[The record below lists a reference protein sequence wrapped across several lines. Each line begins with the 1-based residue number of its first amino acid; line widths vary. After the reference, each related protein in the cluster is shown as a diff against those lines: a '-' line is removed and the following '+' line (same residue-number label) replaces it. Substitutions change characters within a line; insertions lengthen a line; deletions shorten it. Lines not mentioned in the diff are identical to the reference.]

1 MGVSLRLL
9 LTSKKTSESSSS
21 GSITEP
27 LSLAENLLQQL
38 QLHNESEE
46 VNKAAQ
52 YIVDELSKV
61 GETTAEQVL
70 EDDTIGQGKGKEKEK
85 KMPEKKKRALPG
97 KFAKE
102 EEGKP
107 SWAAKKGKLPFGA
120 KKGKGKVAAVAS
132 EVVEEVSQDV
142 PVVEQPPVEA
152 EVAEKPQE
160 KKKKDIVKKNKALAG
175 KFADEEEHEFKAK
188 KGKKDKKHGK
198 DHAAVETGKTATA
211 EPTLEEVSVPA
222 EVAAEPAAV
231 AEATEETQ
239 DKKKRDIVKKEK
251 ALAGKFADEE
261 EHTFKSKKG
270 KKLKESSA
278 APAAKEEPVEQEPV
292 AVQEP
297 AVPAA
302 AGEIPA
308 EPAVTELEATEK
320 SEEKK
325 KKDIIKKKKALAGK
339 FVGEQEK
346 KPTFSKKDKHKTP
359 KPPAEQPVEEPMEE
373 PAAEPAGPEVS
384 EQQEEKKKKDI
395 IKKKKAL
402 AGKFVGE
409 QENKPSF
416 SKKDKH
422 KTPKPPAEQP

>member
-38 QLHNESEE
+38 QLHNESEK

-61 GETTAEQVL
+61 GETTAEQVQ

-120 KKGKGKVAAVAS
+120 KKGKGKVAAAEGPLAAVAS

-160 KKKKDIVKKNKALAG
+160 KKKKDIVKKKKALAG

-188 KGKKDKKHGK
+188 
-198 DHAAVETGKTATA
+198 
-211 EPTLEEVSVPA
+211 
-222 EVAAEPAAV
+222 
-231 AEATEETQ
+231 
-239 DKKKRDIVKKEK
+239 
-251 ALAGKFADEE
+251 
-261 EHTFKSKKG
+261 
-270 KKLKESSA
+270 
-278 APAAKEEPVEQEPV
+278 
-292 AVQEP
+292 
-297 AVPAA
+297 
-302 AGEIPA
+302 
-308 EPAVTELEATEK
+308 
-320 SEEKK
+320 
-325 KKDIIKKKKALAGK
+325 
-339 FVGEQEK
+339 
-346 KPTFSKKDKHKTP
+346 
-359 KPPAEQPVEEPMEE
+359 
-373 PAAEPAGPEVS
+373 
-384 EQQEEKKKKDI
+384 
-395 IKKKKAL
+395 
-402 AGKFVGE
+402 
-409 QENKPSF
+409 
-416 SKKDKH
+416 
-422 KTPKPPAEQP
+422 

>member
-9 LTSKKTSESSSS
+9 LTSKKTSESSSA
-21 GSITEP
+21 GSISEP

-38 QLHNESEE
+38 QLHNEREE

-61 GETTAEQVL
+61 GETTAEQVP
-70 EDDTIGQGKGKEKEK
+70 EEDTIGQRKGKEK

-120 KKGKGKVAAVAS
+120 KKGKAKVADTEEPPAAEGPSAAEEPLAAVAS
-132 EVVEEVSQDV
+132 EVVEQVSQDV
-142 PVVEQPPVEA
+142 SVVEQPPVEA
-152 EVAEKPQE
+152 EVSEKPQG
-160 KKKKDIVKKNKALAG
+160 KKKHDIIKKKKALAG

-198 DHAAVETGKTATA
+198 DHAAGKTAS
-211 EPTLEEVSVPA
+211 EETVAAVVDEGEQSVEAVSVPA
-222 EVAAEPAAV
+222 EVAAESTPV

-239 DKKKRDIVKKEK
+239 DKKKRDIVKKKK

-270 KKLKESSA
+270 KKHKEPAA
-278 APAAKEEPVEQEPV
+278 APAAKQEPV
-292 AVQEP
+292 AAQEP
-297 AVPAA
+297 AVPEAA
-302 AGEIPA
+302 EEIPLEPVAA
-308 EPAVTELEATEK
+308 EPEVTEQ

-346 KPTFSKKDKHKTP
+346 
-359 KPPAEQPVEEPMEE
+359 
-373 PAAEPAGPEVS
+373 
-384 EQQEEKKKKDI
+384 
-395 IKKKKAL
+395 
-402 AGKFVGE
+402 
-409 QENKPSF
+409 
-416 SKKDKH
+416 
-422 KTPKPPAEQP
+422 

>member
-9 LTSKKTSESSSS
+9 LTSKKTSESSSA
-21 GSITEP
+21 GSISEP

-120 KKGKGKVAAVAS
+120 KKGEAKAADGEGPPAAEEPPAAAEAAAAVAS
-132 EVVEEVSQDV
+132 EVVEEVPQDV
-142 PVVEQPPVEA
+142 PIVEQPLIEA
-152 EVAEKPQE
+152 EVAEKPQG
-160 KKKKDIVKKNKALAG
+160 KKKHDIVKKKKALAG

-198 DHAAVETGKTATA
+198 DHVAVEAVETATA
-211 EPTLEEVSVPA
+211 EPSVEEVSVPE
-222 EVAAEPAAV
+222 EVPAEPAAA
-231 AEATEETQ
+231 AEATEEAQ
-239 DKKKRDIVKKEK
+239 DKKKKDIVKKKK

-261 EHTFKSKKG
+261 EHTFKAKKG
-270 KKLKESSA
+270 KKHKEPSA
-278 APAAKEEPVEQEPV
+278 APAAKEEPV
-292 AVQEP
+292 AAQEP
-297 AVPAA
+297 AVPEAAEETPVEPAA
-302 AGEIPA
+302 A
-308 EPAVTELEATEK
+308 EPEVTEQT
-320 SEEKK
+320 EEKK

-346 KPTFSKKDKHKTP
+346 KPSFATKDKHKTP
-359 KPPAEQPVEEPMEE
+359 KPPAE
-373 PAAEPAGPEVS
+373 
-384 EQQEEKKKKDI
+384 
-395 IKKKKAL
+395 
-402 AGKFVGE
+402 
-409 QENKPSF
+409 
-416 SKKDKH
+416 
-422 KTPKPPAEQP
+422 